1 MKKITSLVVIG
12 GALILTA
19 CAGTTESAGMEDK
32 VQNKMADK
40 ATDKA
45 LGKVGLPGLKKEKT
59 TEEKLTDV
67 ATGKTS
73 ATDVVTDMAA
83 DKAADIA
90 LKKVM

>member
-1 MKKITSLVVIG
+1 MKKITSIVIIG

-32 VQNKMADK
+32 VQNKMA
-40 ATDKA
+40 DKA

-73 ATDVVTDMAA
+73 ATDAVTDMAA
-83 DKAADIA
+83 DKAADVA
-90 LKKVM
+90 LEKAM